1 MAKIKFNKSNAL
13 FFNTLRNRVDEYFNE
28 KKIAY
33 TGNFQLYLKTGILL
47 SILFVCYTILVF
59 FTPESAW
66 LSLGICAIMGLDMAA
81 IGFNIM
87 HDGAHGSYSS
97 KKWVNDMMSYSLN
110 MLGGSSFMWKLK
122 HNINHHSY
130 TNIEGM
136 DDDIDIKPFI
146 RVHLDQKGY
155 WFNRFQHIYGLL
167 LYGMTYLFWIFLNDF
182 KKYFSRKISDFTPIR
197 KMKTS
202 EHIAFWLTKIGY
214 VGLFLILPFY
224 NAGVIN
230 TLIGYSVVVFVTGL
244 VIAIVF
250 QLAHVVEDAPFID
263 THGEDT
269 KIETEWAVHQINTT
283 FNFATKNKMI
293 SWFLGG
299 LNFQVEHHLFPKIS
313 HVHYPALNQI
323 LINTCKEFNINYNEF
338 PTVIS
343 AIRSHL
349 LHLKQIGSAA

>member
-1 MAKIKFNKSNAL
+1 MTKIKFNNSNAL
-13 FFNTLRNRVDEYFNE
+13 FFNTLRNRVDHYFQE
-28 KKIAY
+28 KKINY
-33 TGNFQLYLKTGILL
+33 TGNFQLYFKTAVLL
-47 SILFVCYTILVF
+47 SILVACYTVLVF
-59 FTPESAW
+59 FTPASNW
-66 LSLGICAIMGLDMAA
+66 ISLGICAIMGLDMAA

-146 RVHLDQKGY
+146 RVHRDQKGY
-155 WFNRFQHIYGLL
+155 WFNRFQHIYSLL

-182 KKYFSRKISDFTPIR
+182 KKYFSGKISDFTPIR
-197 KMKTS
+197 KMKSS

-214 VGLFLILPFY
+214 VGLFLILPFFF
-224 NAGVIN
+224 AGVIN
-230 TLIGYSVVVFVTGL
+230 TLIGYTVIVFVTGI
-244 VIAIVF
+244 VIAVVF
-250 QLAHVVEDAPFID
+250 QLAHVVEEAPFID
-263 THGEDT
+263 THGQDT
-269 KIETEWAVHQINTT
+269 KIETEWAVHQLNTT
-283 FNFATKNKMI
+283 FNFATKNKTV
-293 SWFLGG
+293 SWLLGG

-313 HVHYPALNQI
+313 HVHYPELNKI

-338 PTVIS
+338 PSVAS
-343 AIRSHL
+343 ALRSHL
-349 LHLKQIGSAA
+349 LHLKNIGSAA